1 LFSFHLVEKYYQM
14 MASSVINQIR
24 NKQNQNW
31 YFFFTLIF
39 SFVSEVSVSIDGNLY
54 EISDGIKNR

>member
-1 LFSFHLVEKYYQM
+1 MFSFHLVEKYYQM